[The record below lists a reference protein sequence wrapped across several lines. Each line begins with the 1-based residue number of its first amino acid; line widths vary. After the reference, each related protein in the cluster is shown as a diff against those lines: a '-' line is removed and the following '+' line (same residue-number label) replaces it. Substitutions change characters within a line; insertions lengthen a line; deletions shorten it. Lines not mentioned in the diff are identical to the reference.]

1 VPFTADE
8 LYLEITELR
17 GRIDRVMG
25 LIPPRTGG
33 GSILEER
40 HLHDLGNHPGGVI
53 AARVYNSANIS
64 TANGA
69 NTALTFN
76 SERFDTD
83 SIHSTSSNTGRL
95 TATIA
100 GKYLITALV
109 RWAANVTGRR
119 TVFLRLNGSTDIAH
133 TAADAATGGINTV
146 QEVSCLYDMAVG
158 DYVEAVVN
166 QNSGGALNV
175 DAASNYSPEF
185 MMARVGASG
194 GAPPATSGA
203 DHGGLDGLGDDD
215 HSLYLL
221 AAGTR
226 AGSTGAP
233 QDFGFTGIKTD
244 VIAESTGAAGVTADG
259 VKMKDGSVIIA
270 DAAYIGSVS
279 DPDAIQIEA
288 DGDVLLTQDLL
299 AMGVV
304 GAVGI
309 MQTLDDLRIGDGHY
323 IGSISD
329 PDAIEIEANGDVKL
343 TQDLFVDTINETTG
357 AAGVLIDG
365 TRLKDGGVIVA
376 DGNYIGSISDP
387 DAIQIEADGD
397 VVLTQDLAV
406 TGALTAASYGGI
418 TEANLVDKSA
428 TEAITGSWD
437 FGGATQF
444 EIPNDNAPTAPN
456 VDGEMV
462 VDLSVADWSHGL
474 LEYYGGELMGV
485 VAMPIAQFTSPTDN
499 YVVTYNAATD
509 EFELQA
515 GGGGNGGSGSLI
527 TLTEAPADHAYTGID
542 VTFTFGETISF
553 GQVCYFKSDGKMWK
567 ADADAIATASAIG
580 LCMETTKDAD
590 ETGKFLLYGIVRD
603 DSFNWTVG
611 ELIYLSTTLGTMQH
625 GAPSGTDDVVQILG
639 VALHA
644 DRMLFNPQLVQ
655 VEHV

>member
-1 VPFTADE
+1 
-8 LYLEITELR
+8 
-17 GRIDRVMG
+17 
-25 LIPPRTGG
+25 
-33 GSILEER
+33 
-40 HLHDLGNHPGGVI
+40 
-53 AARVYNSANIS
+53 
-64 TANGA
+64 
-69 NTALTFN
+69 
-76 SERFDTD
+76 
-83 SIHSTSSNTGRL
+83 
-95 TATIA
+95 
-100 GKYLITALV
+100 
-109 RWAANVTGRR
+109 
-119 TVFLRLNGSTDIAH
+119 
-133 TAADAATGGINTV
+133 
-146 QEVSCLYDMAVG
+146 
-158 DYVEAVVN
+158 
-166 QNSGGALNV
+166 
-175 DAASNYSPEF
+175 
-185 MMARVGASG
+185 
-194 GAPPATSGA
+194 
-203 DHGGLDGLGDDD
+203 
-215 HSLYLL
+215 
-221 AAGTR
+221 
-226 AGSTGAP
+226 
-233 QDFGFTGIKTD
+233 
-244 VIAESTGAAGVTADG
+244 
-259 VKMKDGSVIIA
+259 
-270 DAAYIGSVS
+270 
-279 DPDAIQIEA
+279 
-288 DGDVLLTQDLL
+288 
-299 AMGVV
+299 
-304 GAVGI
+304 
-309 MQTLDDLRIGDGHY
+309 
-323 IGSISD
+323 
-329 PDAIEIEANGDVKL
+329 
-343 TQDLFVDTINETTG
+343 LFVDTINETTG

-542 VTFTFGETISF
+542 VTFTFGETMSF